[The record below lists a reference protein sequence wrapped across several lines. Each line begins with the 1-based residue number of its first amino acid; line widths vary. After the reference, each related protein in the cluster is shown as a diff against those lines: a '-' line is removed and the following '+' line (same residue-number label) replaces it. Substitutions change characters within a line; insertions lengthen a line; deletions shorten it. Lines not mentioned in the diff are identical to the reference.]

1 MIKPFEEMTTQEHE
15 QVVFCHDKAS
25 GLKAIIAIHDT
36 TLGPALGGCRIWNY
50 ENEDEALF
58 DVLRLSKGM
67 TYKNA
72 AAGLNLGGG
81 KAVILMDPNEKNEAK
96 MRAFGRFV
104 ESLNGRYITAED
116 VNTSTQD
123 MMYIHDETDHVAGL
137 PEEVGGSGNP
147 SPFTALGTFEGIKA
161 TVKHRLGKDSLKG
174 LTVAVQGLG
183 NVGTSLC
190 GMLHEAGAKLIVTD
204 ISEDRMNHCVETFGA
219 EKVGL
224 NEIYSVDADVFAPC
238 ALGAVVNDETI
249 KQFKFKVIAGAAN
262 NVLLDQD
269 KHGLALK
276 EMNILYAPDYII
288 NAGGVINV
296 YYEVI
301 DEYVRESVT
310 AKVKNIYNTL
320 LDVYKIADEENI
332 PTHIASARFSER
344 RIDMIGKVQRTYL
357 A

>member
-1 MIKPFEEMTTQEHE
+1 MKPFEAMTEQEHE
-15 QVVFCHDKAS
+15 QVVFCHDKAT

-36 TLGPALGGCRIWNY
+36 TLGPALGGCRIWPY

-81 KAVILMDPNEKNEAK
+81 KAVIIADPKDKTEGM

-104 ESLNGRYITAED
+104 ESLGGRYITAED
-116 VNTSTQD
+116 VNTTTKD
-123 MMYIHDETDHVAGL
+123 MMYIHDETNAVAGL
-137 PEEVGGSGNP
+137 PEEIGGSGNP
-147 SPFTALGTFEGIKA
+147 SPFTALGTFVGIQA
-161 TVKHRLGKDSLKG
+161 SVKHRLGLDSLEEVK
-174 LTVAVQGLG
+174 VAVQGLG

-190 GMLHEAGAKLIVTD
+190 EMLHEAGAKLIVSD
-204 ISEDRMNHCVETFGA
+204 MNEERVQNVVDKFGA
-219 EKVGL
+219 EIVSL
-224 NEIYSVDADVFAPC
+224 DEIYSVDAEVYAPC
-238 ALGAVVNDETI
+238 ALGATVNDDTI
-249 KQFKFKVIAGAAN
+249 DKFKFKVIAGAAN

-269 KHGLALK
+269 KHGKILK
-276 EMNILYAPDYII
+276 DKNILYAPDYII
-288 NAGGVINV
+288 NSGGVINV

-310 AKVKNIYNTL
+310 RKVKNVYDIL
-320 LDVYKIADEENI
+320 LDVFKIADDEDI

-357 A
+357 G